1 MADRVVPETHR
12 DLAKQL
18 SAVLTDIDIAI
29 RVRLRGSIRR
39 TSGQHPQGDRH
50 NGGMRSAVVAALFD
64 WWRRW
69 ELNPRPET
77 LSRRRLRR

>member
-1 MADRVVPETHR
+1 MTPEAHR
-12 DLAKQL
+12 DLSRQL
-18 SAVLTDIDIAI
+18 AALLTDIDIAI
-29 RVRLRGSIRR
+29 RVRVRESARGRSGRR
-39 TSGQHPQGDRH
+39 SNGQRRDAGR
-50 NGGMRSAVVAALFD
+50 RSAALVAALVD

>member
-1 MADRVVPETHR
+1 MTPEYR
-12 DLAKQL
+12 DLSRQL
-18 SAVLTDIDIAI
+18 AALLTDIDIAI
-29 RVRLRGSIRR
+29 RVRLRESARHRSGRR
-39 TSGQHPQGDRH
+39 LNGQRRDTGRR
-50 NGGMRSAVVAALFD
+50 GAAVVAALVD

>member
-1 MADRVVPETHR
+1 MADRAAPDTAR

-18 SAVLTDIDIAI
+18 SALLTDIDIAI
-29 RVRLRGSIRR
+29 RVRLRESAR
-39 TSGQHPQGDRH
+39 HPGGRPGGDRRVTRKR
-50 NGGMRSAVVAALFD
+50 GAVVAALVN

>member
-1 MADRVVPETHR
+1 MADRGAPPTHR
-12 DLAKQL
+12 DLVTEL
-18 SAVLTDIDIAI
+18 SALLTDLDIAI
-29 RVRLRGSIRR
+29 RVRLRESTRH
-39 TSGQHPQGDRH
+39 TSGQRPKGDRRDA
-50 NGGMRSAVVAALFD
+50 GMRAAVVTALFD